1 MGKVTGKLV
10 GTAHGITVTVLHK
23 PAKTAKG
30 KDRLWLQIRQNDGK
44 TWKVYETLA
53 YARSVDIAFV
63 SEPE

>member
-10 GTAHGITVTVLHK
+10 GHAHGITVTVSHH

-30 KDRLWLQIRQNDGK
+30 KERLWLQIRQNTGK
-44 TWKVYETLA
+44 KWKVYESLA